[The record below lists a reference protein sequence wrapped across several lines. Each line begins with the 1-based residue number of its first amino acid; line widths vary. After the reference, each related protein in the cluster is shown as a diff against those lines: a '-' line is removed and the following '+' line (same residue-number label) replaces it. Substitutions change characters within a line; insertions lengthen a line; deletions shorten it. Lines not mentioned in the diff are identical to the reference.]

1 MTYEDEQIKYA
12 EELKEITFAISRLD
26 EIFEDSSKTDV
37 KILEYY
43 KQLNPSRF
51 QFSSSFEIQ
60 QQISLFRNL
69 LEEDYRRK
77 TARKK
82 ELERLLSQTS
92 AERTKDNTKAKT
104 FFMLLVVIIKN
115 YTPLFFKILTHG
127 NKTSHTACKHT
138 DKDKA
143 CKNRNC
149 IFPEVNNSIPENFE
163 NRSKCTAGKI
173 IQKCQHKE

>member
-92 AERTKDNTKAKT
+92 AERTKDN
-104 FFMLLVVIIKN
+104 IKN
-115 YTPLFFKILTHG
+115 NIGKTAEYIASITPQHVSGRVYK
-127 NKTSHTACKHT
+127 
-138 DKDKA
+138 
-143 CKNRNC
+143 
-149 IFPEVNNSIPENFE
+149 VENGDGCGMFCLWFMIIDAIIIGIIYL
-163 NRSKCTAGKI
+163 CT
-173 IQKCQHKE
+173 EL

>member
-77 TARKK
+77 IARKK

-92 AERTKDNTKAKT
+92 AERTKDN
-104 FFMLLVVIIKN
+104 IKN
-115 YTPLFFKILTHG
+115 NIGKTAEYLASITPQHVSGRVYK
-127 NKTSHTACKHT
+127 
-138 DKDKA
+138 
-143 CKNRNC
+143 
-149 IFPEVNNSIPENFE
+149 VENGDGCGMFCLWFMIIDAIIIGIIYL
-163 NRSKCTAGKI
+163 CT
-173 IQKCQHKE
+173 EL

>member
-77 TARKK
+77 TVRKK

-92 AERTKDNTKAKT
+92 AERTKDN
-104 FFMLLVVIIKN
+104 IKN
-115 YTPLFFKILTHG
+115 NIGKTAEYLASITPQHVSGRVYK
-127 NKTSHTACKHT
+127 
-138 DKDKA
+138 
-143 CKNRNC
+143 
-149 IFPEVNNSIPENFE
+149 VENGDGCGMICVWFMIIE
-163 NRSKCTAGKI
+163 AIIIGIIYLCT
-173 IQKCQHKE
+173 EL

>member
-82 ELERLLSQTS
+82 AHHNTPVFYFQRPYPQATER
-92 AERTKDNTKAKT
+92 
-104 FFMLLVVIIKN
+104 I
-115 YTPLFFKILTHG
+115 
-127 NKTSHTACKHT
+127 
-138 DKDKA
+138 
-143 CKNRNC
+143 
-149 IFPEVNNSIPENFE
+149 
-163 NRSKCTAGKI
+163 
-173 IQKCQHKE
+173 

>member
-12 EELKEITFAISRLD
+12 EELKEITLAISRLD
-26 EIFEDSSKTDV
+26 EIFEDSSQTDV

-92 AERTKDNTKAKT
+92 AERTEDN
-104 FFMLLVVIIKN
+104 IKN
-115 YTPLFFKILTHG
+115 NIGKTAEYLASITPQHVSGRVYK
-127 NKTSHTACKHT
+127 
-138 DKDKA
+138 
-143 CKNRNC
+143 
-149 IFPEVNNSIPENFE
+149 VENGDGCGMFCLWFMIIDAIIIGIIYL
-163 NRSKCTAGKI
+163 CT
-173 IQKCQHKE
+173 EL

>member
-26 EIFEDSSKTDV
+26 EIFEDSSKIDV

-43 KQLNPSRF
+43 KKLNPSRF

-92 AERTKDNTKAKT
+92 AERTKDN
-104 FFMLLVVIIKN
+104 IKN
-115 YTPLFFKILTHG
+115 NIGKTAEYLASITPQHVSGRVYKVENGDGCGMFCLWIMIIDAIIVG
-127 NKTSHTACKHT
+127 
-138 DKDKA
+138 
-143 CKNRNC
+143 
-149 IFPEVNNSIPENFE
+149 IFYL
-163 NRSKCTAGKI
+163 CT
-173 IQKCQHKE
+173 EL

>member
-82 ELERLLSQTS
+82 ELERLLSQTY
-92 AERTKDNTKAKT
+92 AERTKDN
-104 FFMLLVVIIKN
+104 IKN
-115 YTPLFFKILTHG
+115 NIGKTAEYLASITPQHVSGRVYK
-127 NKTSHTACKHT
+127 
-138 DKDKA
+138 
-143 CKNRNC
+143 
-149 IFPEVNNSIPENFE
+149 VENGDGCGMFCLWFMIIDAIIIGIIYL
-163 NRSKCTAGKI
+163 CT
-173 IQKCQHKE
+173 EL

>member
-12 EELKEITFAISRLD
+12 EELKEITFATSRLD

-43 KQLNPSRF
+43 RQLNPSRF

-92 AERTKDNTKAKT
+92 AERTKDN
-104 FFMLLVVIIKN
+104 IKN
-115 YTPLFFKILTHG
+115 NIGKTAEYLASITPQHVSGRVYK
-127 NKTSHTACKHT
+127 
-138 DKDKA
+138 
-143 CKNRNC
+143 
-149 IFPEVNNSIPENFE
+149 VENGDGCGMFCLWFMIIDAIIIGIIYL
-163 NRSKCTAGKI
+163 CT
-173 IQKCQHKE
+173 EL

>member
-92 AERTKDNTKAKT
+92 AERTKDN
-104 FFMLLVVIIKN
+104 IKN
-115 YTPLFFKILTHG
+115 NIGKTAEYLASITPQHVSGRVYK
-127 NKTSHTACKHT
+127 
-138 DKDKA
+138 
-143 CKNRNC
+143 
-149 IFPEVNNSIPENFE
+149 VENGDGCGTF
-163 NRSKCTAGKI
+163 CLWFI
-173 IQKCQHKE
+173 IIDAIIVLIIYLISG